1 MPGNGGRLNLCTALV
16 DDHCARG
23 RENAPAIREPMRAW
37 SYGELRAQVCRTGS
51 ALRGLGVHAGERVAL
66 LLHDSCEL
74 AAALLGAVRV
84 GALPTPMS
92 VLDRQHDFK
101 ALLLN
106 SGATVAIAHADL
118 MPEIEALRAELPALR
133 HVIVVGAVAEP
144 GQLSFAELCAAADDE
159 CPPAP
164 TGPDDPAL
172 LMYTSGTGG
181 SPKGVLHRH
190 ATPLE
195 SFAAY
200 GRAVLAMTED
210 DRCFV
215 TPKKSAAYGLACGLC
230 LPLAAGATTFL
241 LPDRARPRTVFDV
254 LNAFAPTIFCSVP
267 SLYSQMLHD
276 VGQLGRSGREYFTS
290 VRHAVSG
297 AEPLP
302 PKLWHR
308 VHDELGLEL
317 LDSWGATEAFHVVL
331 ANRPGE
337 IRPGSSGRPVV
348 GYEARVVTDD
358 GEPAEPSAIGVLEVR
373 GPTVVTSY
381 HGSSSESGVR
391 AFRGGWLH
399 TNDQFFC
406 DDDGYFW
413 FCGRADGRLKVGA
426 TWVTPAEVEQAL
438 LAHPAVWEC
447 AVVGAEDEDGLLK
460 PLAFVVPNVGH
471 TPGPAL
477 AKEIMQFVKDQI
489 APVKYP
495 RWVEFLDEL
504 PKSPAGKLLRHKL
517 KPRSRPR

>member
-1 MPGNGGRLNLCTALV
+1 MPGRLNLCAALV
-16 DDHCARG
+16 DDQCDRG
-23 RENAPAIREPMRAW
+23 RATAPAVREPMRAW
-37 SYGELRAQVCRTGS
+37 SYGELRSQVCRTAW
-51 ALRGLGVHAGERVAL
+51 ALRSLGIGQGERVAL

-74 AAALLGAVRV
+74 AAALLGAIRI

-92 VLDRQHDFK
+92 VLDKQHDFK

-106 SGATVAIAHADL
+106 SGAVVAIAHADL

-133 HVIVVGAVAEP
+133 HVIVVGAMAEP
-144 GQLSFAELCAAADDE
+144 GQLSLAEMCAAADDE
-159 CPPAP
+159 LPPAA
-164 TGPDDPAL
+164 TTADDPAL
-172 LMYTSGTGG
+172 LLYTSGTGG

-195 SFAAY
+195 TFAAY
-200 GRAVLAMTED
+200 GRGLLGLCAD

-215 TPKKSAAYGLACGLC
+215 TPKKSSAYGLAAGLC
-230 LPLAAGATTFL
+230 LPLAAGACTFL

-254 LNAFAPTIFCSVP
+254 LNAFAPTHFFSVP
-267 SLYSQMLHD
+267 SLYSQLLHD
-276 VGQLGRSGREYFTS
+276 AGQLGRAGRDYFAS

-308 VHDELGLEL
+308 CRDELGLEL
-317 LDSWGATEAFHVVL
+317 LDGWSATEAFGFVL
-331 ANRPGE
+331 ANRPGA
-337 IRPGSSGRPVV
+337 IRPGSSGQPVI
-348 GYEARVVTDD
+348 GYEARVVNDD
-358 GEPAEPSAIGVLEVR
+358 GQALPPHEIGTLEVR

-399 TNDQFFC
+399 TNDQFFQ
-406 DDDGYFW
+406 DDEGFFW
-413 FCGRADGRLKVGA
+413 FCDRADGRLKVGP

-460 PLAFVVPNVGH
+460 PLAYVVPNVGQ
-471 TPGPAL
+471 TPGREL

-504 PKSPAGKLLRHKL
+504 PKSPTGKVLRHRL
-517 KPRSRPR
+517 RPRQRPR